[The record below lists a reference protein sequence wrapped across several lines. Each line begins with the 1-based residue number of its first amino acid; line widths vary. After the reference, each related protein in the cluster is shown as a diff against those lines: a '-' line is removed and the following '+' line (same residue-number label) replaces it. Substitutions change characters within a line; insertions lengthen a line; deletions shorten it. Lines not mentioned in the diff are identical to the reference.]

1 MKKLAALA
9 ALAACC
15 SLATAA
21 DWQPLPGA
29 PKAQFY
35 DASNV
40 IWEGK
45 GRVQVVQR
53 EVLTEARA
61 KNTYVGHPLHEG
73 SVTETTHLLNCKER
87 RAYQRFVQYYDERG
101 TKVAYMDTR
110 TELPFDN
117 VDKGQFSDKPH
128 LIQPLFNHLCK
139 ASKK

>member
-1 MKKLAALA
+1 MKKFVALA

-15 SLATAA
+15 SLAAAA

-35 DASNV
+35 DASAV
-40 IWEGK
+40 VWEGK

-61 KNTYVGHPLHEG
+61 KNTSVGHPLHEG
-73 SVTETTHLLNCKER
+73 SVVETTHLLNCKER
-87 RAYQRFVQYYDERG
+87 RVYQRFVPFYDASG

-110 TELPFDN
+110 NELPYDN
-117 VDKGQFSDKPH
+117 VDKAQFSDRPH
-128 LIQPLFNHLCK
+128 QIQTLFNHLCK
-139 ASKK
+139 AGKK